1 MGDGMKPKEI
11 LDSKGTNVRFDIALR
26 LANELEIDV
35 KEICSASPF
44 SGAITEEEI
53 YPTLSN
59 RLNGAIDGNWVKTY
73 LITLIFVFP
82 CAKAIKNEDFIMRL
96 SEYLEVG
103 KKMKTARTNADIS
116 QRDMAIKLALS
127 NSSYSNYENGYSEPP
142 AEIIVKFC
150 DVLNITMENL
160 LELKVAASKT
170 AIVRTFADLLSIL
183 IDLDR
188 RGLSIKGNT
197 TYSQQ
202 DNQLMAHFIVGY

>member
-1 MGDGMKPKEI
+1 
-11 LDSKGTNVRFDIALR
+11 
-26 LANELEIDV
+26 
-35 KEICSASPF
+35 
-44 SGAITEEEI
+44 
-53 YPTLSN
+53 
-59 RLNGAIDGNWVKTY
+59 
-73 LITLIFVFP
+73 
-82 CAKAIKNEDFIMRL
+82 MRL

-103 KKMKTARTNADIS
+103 KKMKTARTNAGIS
-116 QRDMAIKLALS
+116 QRDMAIKLSLS

-160 LELKVAASKT
+160 LELKVAAPKT
-170 AIVRTFADLLSIL
+170 ATVRTFADLLSIL

-202 DNQLMAHFIVGY
+202 DNQLMAHLSLDIKNAQLATFIPDWNKVNEELASGLMDDDEYRVWLEDTLKLFNVPIDDYL